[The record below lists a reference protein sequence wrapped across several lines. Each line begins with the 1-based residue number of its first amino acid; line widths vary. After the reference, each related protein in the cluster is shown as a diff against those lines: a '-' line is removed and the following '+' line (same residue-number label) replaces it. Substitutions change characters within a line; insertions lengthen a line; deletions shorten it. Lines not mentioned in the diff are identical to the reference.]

1 MSILATLLGLALLL
15 LLVFAF
21 SAPLEALGWW
31 SGWSERRFDLSRS
44 LTASLPPLVEGIERD
59 GADYDLVYL
68 TGIIGYDEG
77 AGGKREVA
85 LLELVEARLHGRV
98 QLIHDV
104 FPYSVSNNPLDG
116 ERVFRRLWQWLDQ
129 RRQYHQNPITPYNWL
144 IILRNLMHVAV
155 SADPRYGPLNNF
167 GLAHEIGQS
176 LLRHGYA
183 PGSNKPIYL
192 IAYSGGG
199 QMSVGAARYLRPV
212 FNAPVMVVGLGGVI
226 SDDPGL
232 STVDRVV
239 NLIGTRDVFRVVSPL
254 LFPGHLS
261 LLPYSKW
268 NRARRTGRLRTILV
282 PDITHFGRRDYFSRS
297 TKQADGRSHAE
308 IVSEIVA
315 AQMAL
320 FHQDVYNKSDISQTD
335 RLKA

>member
-1 MSILATLLGLALLL
+1 MTILSTLLGLTLLL
-15 LLVFAF
+15 FLVFAF

-44 LTASLPPLVEGIERD
+44 LAMNLPPLAEGIERD
-59 GADYDLVYL
+59 GADYYLVYL
-68 TGIIGYDEG
+68 TGIIGFDEG
-77 AGGKREVA
+77 AGGAREIA
-85 LLELVEARLHGRV
+85 LLELIVGKLHGRG

-116 ERVFRRLWQWLDQ
+116 ERAFRRLWQWLDQ
-129 RRQYHQNPITPYNWL
+129 HRHRHKNPITPYNWL

-183 PGSNKPIYL
+183 PGSGKPIYL

-212 FNAPVMVVGLGGVI
+212 FDAPVMVIGLGGVI

-232 STVDRVV
+232 NTVDRVV
-239 NLIGTRDVFRVVSPL
+239 NLIGTQDLFRVVSPL

-261 LLPYSKW
+261 LLRYSKW
-268 NRARRTGRLRTILV
+268 NRARRAGRLRTISV

-308 IVSEIVA
+308 IVTEIVA
-315 AQMAL
+315 EQIAL
-320 FHQDVYNKSDISQTD
+320 FHDAVVK
-335 RLKA
+335 